1 MNHSFSN
8 NNKMKK
14 ESGLSTVNICQ
25 FLANRVQYKSNK
37 KKKSYSKNNRR
48 LGTYLSYIRN
58 LNFAHLNYI

>member
-1 MNHSFSN
+1 LFTTQSLNMNHSFSN

-37 KKKSYSKNNRR
+37 KKKVTQKTI
-48 LGTYLSYIRN
+48 GD
-58 LNFAHLNYI
+58 